1 MAGVIQ
7 FAPGGSVELQH
18 GVDADFPD
26 FLGMVVL

>member
-7 FAPGGSVELQH
+7 FALGGSVEIQH

-26 FLGMVVL
+26 LRETVVP